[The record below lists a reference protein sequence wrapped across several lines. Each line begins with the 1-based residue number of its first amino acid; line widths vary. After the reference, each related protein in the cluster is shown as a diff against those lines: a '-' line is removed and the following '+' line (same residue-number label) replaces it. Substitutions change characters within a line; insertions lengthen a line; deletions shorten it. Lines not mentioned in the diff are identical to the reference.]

1 MSKLNENKMLETA
14 PRFWR
19 DDRLPFIEARY
30 LAEGRSASYDKHAH
44 ETFSIG
50 AVTAGASN
58 FVMAGIQHHVHAGE
72 LVIINPGQVHIC
84 KPVDDL
90 PWSFC
95 MLYVD
100 ANWLAALQAELGQVK
115 KPEFHAYTSAVS
127 DNVFLYEGLLDLYQT
142 LIAPEAELISKQGS
156 VIQYFSELHRL
167 LQSAPA
173 ELHLENAKLKLAAD
187 FIHEHCTQD
196 LSLDDISAHAGLS
209 ASYLFRAFR
218 KQYDMTPHAYLIN
231 RRVQYAQEKLRQG
244 ASIADAALGAGFADQ
259 AHFQRVFKRLLA
271 ATPGQYQA

>member
-1 MSKLNENKMLETA
+1 MAQLKTLTDTV
-14 PRFWR
+14 PRFWH

-30 LAEGRSASYDKHAH
+30 LAEGRSDSYDKHAH
-44 ETFSIG
+44 QTFCIG
-50 AVTAGASN
+50 AITAGASN
-58 FVMAGIQHHVHAGE
+58 FFMAGMQHHVHAGE

-90 PWSFC
+90 PWAFC

-100 ANWLAALQAELGQVK
+100 ANWLAALQTELGQVR
-115 KPEFHAYTSAVS
+115 KPEFQAYTSAVS
-127 DNVFLYEGLLDLYQT
+127 GNIFLYEGLLDLYQT
-142 LIAPEAELISKQGS
+142 LIDSEAELLSKQGN
-156 VIQYFSELHRL
+156 VIQYFSEVHKH

-173 ELHLENAKLKLAAD
+173 ELQLENARLKLAAD

-209 ASYLFRAFR
+209 TSYLFRAFR
-218 KQYDMTPHAYLIN
+218 KQYDMTPHAYLLN

-244 ASIADAALGAGFADQ
+244 ATIADAALEAGFADQ

>member
-1 MSKLNENKMLETA
+1 MAQFKTLADTV

-30 LAEGRSASYDKHAH
+30 LADGRSASYGRHAH
-44 ETFSIG
+44 QTFSIG
-50 AVTAGASN
+50 AVTAGESS
-58 FVMAGIQHHVHAGE
+58 FVLAGTEHHVHAGSV
-72 LVIINPGQVHIC
+72 VIINPGQVHAC
-84 KPVDDL
+84 NPVDGM
-90 PWSFC
+90 PWSYC
-95 MLYVD
+95 MLYLD
-100 ANWLAALQAELGQVK
+100 TNWLTALQAELGQLE

-127 DNVFLYEGLLDLYQT
+127 DDVCLYEGLLDLYET
-142 LIAPEAELISKQGS
+142 LIDPETELINKQGS
-156 VIQYFSELHRL
+156 VIQYFAELHKL
-167 LQSAPA
+167 QQSAPV
-173 ELHLENAKLKLAAD
+173 ELYLENARLKLAAD

-218 KQYDMTPHAYLIN
+218 KQYGMTPHACLIN

-244 ASIADAALGAGFADQ
+244 TSIADAALEAGFADQ
-259 AHFQRVFKRLLA
+259 AHFQRIFKRLLA

>member
-1 MSKLNENKMLETA
+1 MARLKTLADTV

-30 LAEGRSASYDKHAH
+30 LAEGRSDSYDKHAH
-44 ETFSIG
+44 ETFCIG
-50 AVTAGASN
+50 AITAGASN
-58 FVMAGIQHHVHAGE
+58 FVMAGKQHHVHAGE

-84 KPVDDL
+84 SPDDDL
-90 PWSFC
+90 PWAFC

-100 ANWLAALQAELGQVK
+100 ASWLAALQTELGQQK
-115 KPEFHAYTSAVS
+115 NPEFQAYTSPVS
-127 DNVFLYEGLLDLYQT
+127 DNVFLYEGLLALYQSLT
-142 LIAPEAELISKQGS
+142 DTETELLSKQGS
-156 VIQYFSELHRL
+156 VIQYFSEVHKH

-173 ELHLENAKLKLAAD
+173 ELHLENARLKLAAD

-244 ASIADAALGAGFADQ
+244 ASIADAALEAGFADQ

>member
-1 MSKLNENKMLETA
+1 MARIKTLADTV

-30 LAEGRSASYDKHAH
+30 LAEGRSDSYDKHAH
-44 ETFSIG
+44 ETFCIG
-50 AVTAGASN
+50 AITAGASN
-58 FVMAGIQHHVHAGE
+58 FVMAGMQHHVDAGE

-84 KPVDDL
+84 SPDDDL
-90 PWSFC
+90 PWAFC

-100 ANWLAALQAELGQVK
+100 TSWLAALQAELGQQK
-115 KPEFHAYTSAVS
+115 NPEFQAYTSPVS

-142 LIAPEAELISKQGS
+142 LIDPDTELLSKQGS
-156 VIQYFSELHRL
+156 VIQYFSEVHKH
-167 LQSAPA
+167 LQSATA
-173 ELHLENAKLKLAAD
+173 ELHLENARLKLAAD
-187 FIHEHCTQD
+187 FIHAHCTQD

-244 ASIADAALGAGFADQ
+244 ASIADAALEAGFADQ

>member
-1 MSKLNENKMLETA
+1 MAQLKTLADTV

-50 AVTAGASN
+50 AITAGASN
-58 FVMAGIQHHVHAGE
+58 FVVAGTQYHVQAGK

-84 KPVDDL
+84 KPVNDL

-100 ANWLAALQAELGQVK
+100 ATWLTALQAELGQLK

-127 DNVFLYEGLLDLYQT
+127 DDVFLYEGLLDLYQT
-142 LIAPEAELISKQGS
+142 LLDAETELLNKQGC
-156 VIQYFSELHRL
+156 VIQYFSELHKH

-173 ELHLENAKLKLAAD
+173 ELHMENARLKLAAD

-196 LSLDDISAHAGLS
+196 LSLDDISAYAGLS

-244 ASIADAALGAGFADQ
+244 ASIADAALEAGFADQ

>member
-1 MSKLNENKMLETA
+1 MAQLKTLEDTV

-30 LAEGRSASYDKHAH
+30 LAEGRSASYDRHAH
-44 ETFSIG
+44 QTFSIG
-50 AVTAGASN
+50 AVTEGESSFALAGTE
-58 FVMAGIQHHVHAGE
+58 HHVHAGSV
-72 LVIINPGQVHIC
+72 VIINPGQVHAC
-84 KPVDDL
+84 NPVDDL
-90 PWSFC
+90 PWSYC

-100 ANWLAALQAELGQVK
+100 VNWLAALQAELAQVK
-115 KPEFHAYTSAVS
+115 KPEFHAYISAVS
-127 DNVFLYEGLLDLYQT
+127 DDVLLYEGLLDLYQT
-142 LIAPEAELISKQGS
+142 LIDPEAELISKQGS
-156 VIQYFSELHRL
+156 VIQYFSDLHKH

-173 ELHLENAKLKLAAD
+173 ELHLENARLKLAAD

-196 LSLDDISAHAGLS
+196 LSLDDISAYAGLS

-218 KQYDMTPHAYLIN
+218 KQYGMTPHAYLIN
-231 RRVQYAQEKLRQG
+231 RRVQYAQEKLKQG
-244 ASIADAALGAGFADQ
+244 ASIADAALEAGFADQ